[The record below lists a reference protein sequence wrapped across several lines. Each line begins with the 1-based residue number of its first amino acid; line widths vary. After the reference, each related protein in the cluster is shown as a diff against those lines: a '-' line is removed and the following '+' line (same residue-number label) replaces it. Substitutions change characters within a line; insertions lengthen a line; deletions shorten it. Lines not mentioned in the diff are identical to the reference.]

1 MKNNG
6 QIILILILVMT
17 VALAIGLSIV
27 QKSLVDVSTSSKVE
41 QSSRAFSAA
50 EAGIEKALLENTIT
64 SHSTPSF
71 ADNSSQVISI
81 SDTGLTPCV
90 PGLAG
95 CPQAITDKQVALED
109 LVKVEKTD
117 IYQAWL
123 ADFSSTANPP
133 PVHYKKPALEVYW
146 GNSAQDL
153 PAIEL
158 TVVYWDATNNVYS
171 ATNTKWYLDPVARN
185 NGFTKVNCNGGNKPN
200 GGLLTYQCKV
210 TLGIDTSPLPPYP
223 ILLRARML
231 YKASQPIAI
240 GATEACGRDC
250 SIPPQARII
259 VSTGLAGETQRR
271 VMVSQKSRVV
281 PPFLDYAIF
290 SAGAISK

>member
-1 MKNNG
+1 MTKDKG
-6 QIILILILVMT
+6 QIILILILVMS

-27 QKSLVDVSTSSKVE
+27 QKSLVDVSTASKVE

-71 ADNSSQVISI
+71 ADNASSVTSI
-81 SDTGLTPCV
+81 MDTGLIPCV
-90 PGLAG
+90 PGSFG
-95 CPQAITDKQVALED
+95 CPQTITDKQLALED
-109 LVKVEKTD
+109 LVRVQKTD
-117 IYQAWL
+117 IYQVWL

-133 PVHYKKPALEVYW
+133 PVHYKKSTLEVYW
-146 GNSAQDL
+146 GNSEQDL
-153 PAIEL
+153 PALEL
-158 TVVYWDATNNVYS
+158 TLVFWDGTNYQPR
-171 ATNTKWYLDPVARN
+171 KWYLDPVARN
-185 NGFTKVNCNGGNKPN
+185 NGFTKVDCPGSRSNRPN
-200 GGLLTYQCKV
+200 GGLLLYQCKV
-210 TLGIDTSPLPPYP
+210 VLGTDTALPTYP

-231 YKASQPIAI
+231 YKDSQPIAV

-250 SIPPQARII
+250 SIPPQVRMI

-271 VMVSQKSRVV
+271 VMVVQRSKVE

-290 SAGAISK
+290 SAGVISK